1 MRVIKIFFLIFIT
14 IFFNSCNNE
23 NSTDKTKEQII
34 TVLVPHLGGLIS
46 DPVKIEAKKIQKNKD
61 VIIRVVTPSW
71 DDTVSEIKESLT
83 DPNIN
88 YDVFFLFS
96 SWAGSILSN
105 NSALEIP
112 KWAKDKIHWDD
123 VLPIYK
129 KYIYSWNNK
138 CYFLPYDGDNV
149 IIYYRK
155 DILENKEYQKK
166 FKQIY
171 HYDLKVP
178 NTWQE
183 YTNIAQFFN
192 GWDWD
197 NDGKIEHGL
206 IGSRISNYGTML
218 LFFARAAAYAKYPE
232 DNAFYFDINTMK
244 PRINNPAFVKALKE
258 YVNIMQ
264 YAPKEIIN
272 YSPFEVR
279 QSFIAGDVALAIDWG
294 DIGIMANNAKESV
307 IKNKI
312 GYAVLPGSNS
322 VYNSKKQKWE
332 KRFNKV
338 TALTG
343 NWIIV
348 VNKNSKNKKLA
359 LDFATHMSSKEL
371 TQKLIS
377 KGWSGVNP
385 SRVSHFYP
393 TSYEEWNKSGFSKD
407 EAIKYLKTIEKS
419 LSNKNIITD
428 IRIPGAELYYDAL
441 NIYLHKAIIKELS
454 AQQAL
459 DIVYKQWEQI
469 TNNLGREKQIKLYK
483 ESINE

>member
-155 DILENKEYQKK
+155 DILENKEYQKNLNK
-166 FKQIY
+166 FI
-171 HYDLKVP
+171 
-178 NTWQE
+178 
-183 YTNIAQFFN
+183 
-192 GWDWD
+192 
-197 NDGKIEHGL
+197 
-206 IGSRISNYGTML
+206 
-218 LFFARAAAYAKYPE
+218 
-232 DNAFYFDINTMK
+232 
-244 PRINNPAFVKALKE
+244 
-258 YVNIMQ
+258 IM
-264 YAPKEIIN
+264 I
-272 YSPFEVR
+272 
-279 QSFIAGDVALAIDWG
+279 
-294 DIGIMANNAKESV
+294 
-307 IKNKI
+307 
-312 GYAVLPGSNS
+312 
-322 VYNSKKQKWE
+322 
-332 KRFNKV
+332 
-338 TALTG
+338 
-343 NWIIV
+343 
-348 VNKNSKNKKLA
+348 
-359 LDFATHMSSKEL
+359 
-371 TQKLIS
+371 
-377 KGWSGVNP
+377 
-385 SRVSHFYP
+385 
-393 TSYEEWNKSGFSKD
+393 
-407 EAIKYLKTIEKS
+407 
-419 LSNKNIITD
+419 
-428 IRIPGAELYYDAL
+428 
-441 NIYLHKAIIKELS
+441 
-454 AQQAL
+454 
-459 DIVYKQWEQI
+459 
-469 TNNLGREKQIKLYK
+469 
-483 ESINE
+483 